1 MVKILAHRGYLVNKV
16 PENTIPAFKAGI
28 EHGADGIEFD
38 IHLTSDHKLV
48 CFHDD
53 TLEKLGRRNAIKNLT
68 ESELTTIELKQ
79 GIFIPTLSEIIEE
92 LGNKV
97 ILNIEIKFKKN
108 GSRELVDII
117 NQYSLK
123 KDPTYLIVSSFNHQ
137 PLKEIKSID
146 SEIPTALLFEFSRG
160 QLQKAESLKCNA
172 VHPFYNTIPE
182 DKVVITPFIST
193 ILHKIYAHR
202 LFKQAKEQNFII
214 NPYDVNHEQYLQSA
228 IKREVDGIITNEVE
242 LALKVRKELRKE

>member
-16 PENTIPAFKAGI
+16 PENTIPSFKASI

-38 IHLTSDHKLV
+38 IHLTSDNKLV

-53 TLEKLGRRNAIKNLT
+53 KLEKLGRKEKVKDLT
-68 ESELTTIELKQ
+68 EVELTNIELKE

-92 LGNKV
+92 FGNKV
-97 ILNIEIKFKKN
+97 MINIEVKFRKN

-123 KDPTYLIVSSFNHQ
+123 KDPTNLIVSSFNHR
-137 PLKEIKSID
+137 PLQEIKTID
-146 SEIPTALLFEFSRG
+146 SEIPTALLFNFARG
-160 QLQKAESLKCNA
+160 QLQIAKSLKCNG
-172 VHPFYNTIPE
+172 VNPFYNTIPE
-182 DKVVITPFIST
+182 EYVFITPFIST

-202 LFKQAKEQNFII
+202 LIKNAKEQELII
-214 NPYDVNHEQYLQSA
+214 YPYDVNHEQYLQSA
-228 IKREVDGIITNEVE
+228 IKKGVDGIITDEVE
-242 LALKVRKELRKE
+242 LALKIRKELKNE